1 VNVTKESEVAV
12 ADIVPVPGD
21 SFEQALTAASPDLLR
36 EMIRAFAQKMTD
48 AEVETACGAGYGEVS
63 PSRVNSRNGYR
74 AREWDTRAGTVELA
88 IPKLRHGSY
97 FPSFLEH
104 RRRAERALA
113 SVVATSYL
121 LGVSTR
127 RVEKLAASLGV
138 TGLSKSQVSAMAAEL
153 DEMVEGFRSRR
164 LDGGPYT
171 FVWIDALTQKV
182 REGGRTVNVHCL
194 VATGVNADGHREI
207 LGVDVTS
214 SEDGAGWL
222 AFLRGLVAR
231 GLSGVALVT
240 SDDHAGLVSAIA
252 SVLPGAAWQRCRTH
266 YHRNLLTR
274 VPKSAQPWVSTLVRT
289 IFEQPDAASVR
300 AQHAQVV
307 SALEAKLPQAAAH
320 LDEARDDILA
330 FTGFPREVWRQVWSN
345 NPQERLNKEIRRRT
359 DVVGIFPSRDAI
371 IRLVGAV
378 LAEQDDE
385 WTEARRYM
393 GPEILA
399 ACRKA
404 ADKKEGNET
413 EVASDAELTIGA
425 ISA

>member
-12 ADIVPVPGD
+12 VDIVPVPGE
-21 SFEQALTAASPDLLR
+21 SFEQTMMSASPDVLR
-36 EMIRAFAQKMTD
+36 EMIRAFAQKMMD
-48 AEVETACGAGYGEVS
+48 AEVEVACGAGYGEVS
-63 PSRVNSRNGYR
+63 PARVNSRNGYR
-74 AREWDTRAGTVELA
+74 PREWDTRAGTVELA
-88 IPKLRHGSY
+88 IPKLRQGSY

-153 DEMVEGFRSRR
+153 DELVEGFRSRR

-171 FVWIDALTQKV
+171 FMWIDALTQKV

-194 VATGVNADGHREI
+194 IAVGVNADGHREI

-252 SVLPGAAWQRCRTH
+252 AVLPGAAWQRCRAH

-289 IFEQPDAASVR
+289 IFEQPGAASVR

-307 SALEAKLPQAAAH
+307 AALEAKLPQAAAH
-320 LDEARDDILA
+320 LDAARDDILA
-330 FTGFPREVWRQVWSN
+330 FAAFPREVWRQIWSN

-359 DVVGIFPSRDAI
+359 DVVGIFPNRGAI

-385 WTEARRYM
+385 WTESRRYM

-404 ADKKEGNET
+404 AEKET
-413 EVASDAELTIGA
+413 EVTGDAELTIEA
-425 ISA
+425 IPA

>member
-1 VNVTKESEVAV
+1 MA
-12 ADIVPVPGD
+12 ARDIVPVVSD
-21 SFEQALTAASPDLLR
+21 RFEQTLESASPDVLR
-36 EMIRAFAQKMTD
+36 EMIRGFAQKMMD
-48 AEVETACGAGYGEVS
+48 AEVEVRCNAGYGEVT
-63 PSRVNSRNGYR
+63 PDRVNSRNGYR
-74 AREWDTRAGTVELA
+74 MRDWDTRAGTVGLA
-88 IPKLRHGSY
+88 IPRLREGSY
-97 FPSFLEH
+97 FPDFLIH

-138 TGLSKSQVSAMAAEL
+138 TSLSKSQVSLMAAEL
-153 DEMVEGFRSRR
+153 DDMVEGFRSRR
-164 LDGGPYT
+164 LDAGPYT

-182 REGGRTVNVHCL
+182 REGGRTVNVHAL
-194 VATGVNADGHREI
+194 IATGVNAGGRREI
-207 LGVDVTS
+207 LGIDVAS

-240 SDDHAGLVSAIA
+240 SDCHQGLRDAIA
-252 SVLPGAAWQRCRTH
+252 AVLPGAAWQRCRTH
-266 YHRNLLTR
+266 YHRNLLTK

-300 AQHAQVV
+300 AQHHQVV
-307 SALEAKLPQAAAH
+307 SALEAKFPAAASH

-330 FTGFPREVWRQVWSN
+330 FTAFPREIWRQVWSN
-345 NPQERLNKEIRRRT
+345 NPQERLNKEVRRRT
-359 DVVGIFPSRDAI
+359 DVVGIFPGRDAI

-378 LAEQDDE
+378 LAEQNDE

-399 ACRKA
+399 ACRNA
-404 ADKKEGNET
+404 AAAAPGPGTGEA
-413 EVASDAELTIGA
+413 VSIGA
-425 ISA
+425 